1 MRRRALTS
9 APQPAWVAGLP
20 FAMSLKLN
28 IRLSVL
34 LLLLL
39 LLGLGGYAF
48 FTIRYLENG
57 AHGIEQADF
66 DTARL
71 TVLGFAAAGT
81 VLGVALM
88 VRLPRMVV
96 RPLRRLHGDV
106 ERVAGPGPA
115 TRVAVGRRDEVGS
128 IATAVNRVLSQA
140 QAERRVTLAEL
151 FTERNRMNSLVRSLD
166 EGLLLLDEQRTIVL
180 ANPVACDLLG
190 LPLAALLG
198 QSADAAAATNEL
210 LRDLLAPLDAHNL
223 AGDAVPDPVFTFPH
237 KGNSPHYQLSISPIA
252 GRDATGSTAPAGYIF
267 CLRNVSEFKKLDE
280 MKSAFLATISHELKT
295 PLASIKLSLMLLQ
308 HERTSDAE
316 RQTLAAG
323 IGEETQRLL
332 SMVGQLIDVSRL
344 DAGAGIMLDVKPLH
358 LPEVVGYATRTVLP
372 QLRDKQLRLDLQLP
386 DGLPLVQADVEKTTW
401 VLINLLSNAIRYS
414 PAGSPL
420 VVRAVAWGE
429 MVRVS
434 VEDCGPGI
442 APEFHK
448 RIFQRFAGLPGQVGQ
463 GGSSGLGLSIAR
475 EFIDA
480 QGGQLWVE
488 SRPDCGSSFLFT
500 LPRG

>member
-1 MRRRALTS
+1 
-9 APQPAWVAGLP
+9 
-20 FAMSLKLN
+20 MSLKLN

-48 FTIRYLENG
+48 FTIRYLEHG

-96 RPLRRLHGDV
+96 RPLRRLTVDM

-115 TRVAVGRRDEVGS
+115 TRVAVGRRDEVGTV
-128 IATAVNRVLSQA
+128 ATAVNRVLSQA
-140 QAERRVTLAEL
+140 QAERRLTLAAL
-151 FTERNRMNSLVRSLD
+151 FTERNRMDSLVKSLD

-190 LPLAALLG
+190 ISQAELEGKSAEAL
-198 QSADAAAATNEL
+198 AATNEQLREL
-210 LRDLLAPLDAHNL
+210 LVPLANHNL
-223 AGDAVPDPVFTFPH
+223 AGDDVPDLIFTFPH
-237 KGNSPHYQLSISPIA
+237 KGEAPHYQLSISPIETLDLA
-252 GRDATGSTAPAGYIF
+252 NGATPAGHIF
-267 CLRNVSEFKKLDE
+267 CLRNVSDFKKLDE
-280 MKSAFLATISHELKT
+280 VKSTFLATISHELKT

-308 HERTSDAE
+308 NERTTDAE
-316 RQTLAAG
+316 RRVLATG

-332 SMVGQLIDVSRL
+332 QMVGQLIDVARL
-344 DAGAGIMLDVKPLH
+344 DAGAGIKLNAQPMH
-358 LPEVVGYATRTVLP
+358 LAEVIHYATRTVQP
-372 QLRDKQLRLDLQLP
+372 QLRDKELRLDLHLP
-386 DGLPLVQADVEKTTW
+386 ETLPEVHGDVEKTTW

-414 PAGSPL
+414 PACCPL
-420 VVRAVAWGE
+420 IIRAVAWGE

-442 APEFHK
+442 APEHHK
-448 RIFQRFAGLPGQVGQ
+448 RIFERFAGVPGQG
-463 GGSSGLGLSIAR
+463 GHGSSGLGLSISR
-475 EFIDA
+475 EFIGA

-488 SRPDCGSSFLFT
+488 SQPAMGSRFLFT
-500 LPRG
+500 LPVAG

>member
-1 MRRRALTS
+1 
-9 APQPAWVAGLP
+9 
-20 FAMSLKLN
+20 MSLKLK
-28 IRLSVL
+28 IRLSVFL
-34 LLLLL
+34 LLVL
-39 LLGLGGYAF
+39 LLGLGSYAF
-48 FTIRYLENG
+48 FTIRYLEHG

-66 DTARL
+66 NAARVA
-71 TVLGFAAAGT
+71 VLAFLAAGT
-81 VLGVALM
+81 AVGITMM

-96 RPLRRLHGDV
+96 RPLHRLTADM

-115 TRVAVGRRDEVGS
+115 TRVAVGKRDEVGTVA
-128 IATAVNRVLSQA
+128 ATVNLVLSQA
-140 QAERRVTLAEL
+140 QDERRATLAEL
-151 FTERNRMNSLVRSLD
+151 FTERNRMQSLVRSLD
-166 EGLLLLDEQRTIVL
+166 EGLLLLDEHGTIVL

-190 LPLAALLG
+190 LPQTQLLG
-198 QSADAAAATNEL
+198 QPAAAVAATSEL
-210 LRDLLAPLDAHNL
+210 LRDLLIPLAEANL
-223 AGDAVPDPVFTFPH
+223 AGDAVPDPVFTFRH
-237 KGNSPHYQLSISPIA
+237 KGDAPHYQLSISPIEMAA
-252 GRDATGSTAPAGYIF
+252 GPGSKVVPAGYIF

-316 RQTLAAG
+316 RRTLAAG

-332 SMVGQLIDVSRL
+332 HMVGQLIDVSRL
-344 DAGAGIMLDVKPLH
+344 DAGAGIKLDVKPLH

-372 QLRDKQLRLDLQLP
+372 QLRDKQLQLDLQLP
-386 DGLPLVQADVEKTTW
+386 EGLPLVQADVEKTTW

-414 PAGSPL
+414 PVGAPL

-448 RIFQRFAGLPGQVGQ
+448 RIFQRFAGVPGQVSQ

-488 SRPDCGSSFLFT
+488 SRPECGSCFLFT

>member
-1 MRRRALTS
+1 MRPQALTS
-9 APQPAWVAGLP
+9 GLQPAQAAGFFL
-20 FAMSLKLN
+20 AMSLKLN

-57 AHGIEQADF
+57 ARGIEQADF

-71 TVLGFAAAGT
+71 MVLAFVAAGT

-96 RPLRRLHGDV
+96 RPLRRLHGDM
-106 ERVAGPGPA
+106 ERVAGSGPA

-151 FTERNRMNSLVRSLD
+151 FTERNRMDSLVRSLD

-190 LPLAALLG
+190 LPPTALQG
-198 QSADAAAATNEL
+198 QPVDKVATTNEL
-210 LRDLLAPLDAHNL
+210 LQQLLAPLDAHNL

-237 KGNSPHYQLSISPIA
+237 KGENPHYQLSISPIA
-252 GRDATGSTAPAGYIF
+252 ERGAAGQTAPAGYIF
-267 CLRNVSEFKKLDE
+267 CLRNVSQFKKLDE

-332 SMVGQLIDVSRL
+332 SMVGQLIDVARL
-344 DAGAGIMLDVKPLH
+344 DAGAGIRLDVKPLH

-386 DGLPLVQADVEKTTW
+386 DTLPLVQADVEKTTW

-448 RIFQRFAGLPGQVGQ
+448 LIFQRFAGVPGQAGH

-488 SRPDCGSSFLFT
+488 SRPECGSCFLFT